1 MKNYKADSVTNNSK
15 NDNFIEE
22 ENKSQNRNTRTLHK
36 GIECVHCTR
45 IFDCEGHLDGLCVNF
60 QSRD

>member
-1 MKNYKADSVTNNSK
+1 MSDFKADLGTNNSK
-15 NDNFIEE
+15 NDNLIKEE
-22 ENKSQNRNTRTLHK
+22 IKSQNRNTRTLHK
-36 GIECVHCTR
+36 GIECVYCTR